1 MFVESRRTPLRS
13 RAFEIRRREPRYV
26 SSVPVMLQRYLRFG
40 PVCTRGVSL
49 DFSMRGMSALVCGAP
64 QVGETVVIELPLHS
78 DRFELLA
85 SVRHSN
91 NARTGFEFFP
101 LSPLAEQGMLEWI
114 QELGRHDEMLFPY
127 GYTVKNIDR
136 RGVDPRTE
144 QKAVS
149 LPGDSGAVGQGVAA
163 GCCNAISQA
172 R

>member
-40 PVCTRGVSL
+40 PVHTRGVSL

-78 DRFELLA
+78 VRFELLA
-85 SVRHSN
+85 TVRHSS

-101 LSPLAEQGMLEWI
+101 LSPPAEQGMQEWI
-114 QELGRHDEMLFPY
+114 QELGCHDETLFPHLFFE
-127 GYTVKNIDR
+127 KDKAR
-136 RGVDPRTE
+136 RH
-144 QKAVS
+144 
-149 LPGDSGAVGQGVAA
+149 
-163 GCCNAISQA
+163 
-172 R
+172 